1 MSLDFFDISRFEFAI
16 SAMLHFVFVPLVIG
30 LATLMAIMQTI
41 ALKTQKPFFQN
52 MVVFWG
58 GFYILSL
65 CMTGFSGLL
74 MWLQVSTN
82 WRIYYQH
89 IIDIYGNTP
98 IYFGLFSFILQST
111 LGLVF
116 LKTFKNMSVF
126 WKTSVI
132 WGLFLGAHAQALWI
146 AALSGWMQYPLD
158 LVYDPQTAKP
168 LVSSFW
174 TLCLNPVTQ
183 SKFMHLVTSS
193 YVTSS
198 IFVMALGAWYILRKI
213 HQYFARKSFEV
224 AVTFGLVSCLSLI
237 ILGDESGYKLTE
249 GQAYKRSLFS
259 DPFSTA
265 PKALPDLQEL
275 LRDHKERIANG
286 LRAQDLFHTQE
297 QSSLNPQETQELKT
311 KMKDFGYGSLI
322 PKNVQNQTDQQI
334 TQAIQKTVPKVQ
346 ALALSFKTMVVLGVF
361 FTLLFFTGF
370 ACMFLGNLEKAKP
383 YLWLC
388 VIALPLPMIANQLGW
403 FLSEYGRQ
411 PWMIVGV
418 LPTYLSHT
426 PIPPRIALFSLGA
439 YFSGFL
445 FLIALTA
452 YTFRKFIL
460 TGPVLDMGQKK
471 PASSRTAKAAT
482 KGV

>member
-1 MSLDFFDISRFEFAI
+1 MSLDFFDISRFEFAM

-30 LATLMAIMQTI
+30 LATLMAVMQTI
-41 ALKTQKPFFQN
+41 ALKTQKPLFQN

-65 CMTGFSGLL
+65 CMTGFSGLF

-82 WRIYYQH
+82 WRVYYQH

-116 LKTFKNMSVF
+116 LKTFKNMNSF
-126 WKTSVI
+126 WKTAVI
-132 WGLFLGAHAQALWI
+132 WGLFLGAHGQAIWI

-168 LVSSFW
+168 IVSSFW
-174 TLCLNPVTQ
+174 TLCLNPITQ
-183 SKFMHLVTSS
+183 SKFIHLATSS

-198 IFVMALGAWYILRKI
+198 IFVMALGAWYILRKT
-213 HQYFARKSFEV
+213 HQHFARKSFEV

-249 GQAYKRSLFS
+249 GQSYKRALFS
-259 DPFSTA
+259 KPFS
-265 PKALPDLQEL
+265 PESNPLPDLQEFFTEN
-275 LRDHKERIANG
+275 RTRIANG
-286 LRAQDLFHTQE
+286 LRAQDLLNAQE
-297 QSSLNPQETQELKT
+297 KSPLNLQETQELKT
-311 KMKDFGYGSLI
+311 KIKDFGYGSL
-322 PKNVQNQTDQQI
+322 VQKSAKTTPDQHLTD
-334 TQAIQKTVPKVQ
+334 ASQKTVPKVQ
-346 ALALSFKTMVVLGVF
+346 ALALSFKTMVILGVF

-370 ACMFLGNLEKAKP
+370 LCMFLGTLEKAKP
-383 YLWLC
+383 YLWIC

-418 LPTYLSHT
+418 LPTYLGHT

-460 TGPVLDMGQKK
+460 TGPVLDLGHKK
-471 PASSRTAKAAT
+471 PGRSRTAKAT